1 MPLKHGRRWLIAP
14 QRARISAAYSACRSK
29 RNASAR
35 MSEVPLQ
42 TQGGLEAQPRMR
54 VRRLHNFIYCRNRR
68 DFRNAEA
75 AACLNIGQHVRARA
89 ATRTDYQCTTESFP
103 PALL

>member
-14 QRARISAAYSACRSK
+14 QRPRISAAYSACRSK

-42 TQGGLEAQPRMR
+42 TQGDFAAQPPMP
-54 VRRLHNFIYCRNRR
+54 VHRLHNFIYSRSRR
-68 DFRNAEA
+68 EFRNAEA
-75 AACLNIGQHVRARA
+75 AAGLNIGQHVRARA

-103 PALL
+103 P